1 MAKGKMVWEIL
12 MSLTNKTNKLPCTI
26 DRFSRVWLW
35 NITRDATNAIG
46 EFESKLRT
54 SKTYIN
60 LMASGKWLLG
70 NFGFSLG
77 KPVV

>member
-1 MAKGKMVWEIL
+1 MAKGNMVWEIL
-12 MSLTNKTNKLPCTI
+12 MSLTNKTNKQPCTI

-46 EFESKLRT
+46 EFESKLGT